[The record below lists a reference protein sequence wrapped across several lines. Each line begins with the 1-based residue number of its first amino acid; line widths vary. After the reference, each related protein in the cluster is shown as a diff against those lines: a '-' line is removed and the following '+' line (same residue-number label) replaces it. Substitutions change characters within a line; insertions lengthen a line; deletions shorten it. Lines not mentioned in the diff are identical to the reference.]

1 MVFRGLP
8 GCVTAL
14 AIQDLEN
21 GPSTA
26 LAAVQEPAER
36 VQDYASRSK
45 SAATIRAY
53 ASGWRD
59 FLAFC
64 AERELSALP
73 ASEQTD
79 ALYRDHVVRHLVAF
93 VGRGIVRL
101 AAGAVPAYIQADYTP
116 PLADEKVG
124 PAGRL
129 PVVVKARGEAVD
141 QHDGL
146 AGTENVIADRHAA
159 RAEHCHQTRGYQP
172 RTECRC
178 VPSTKSPSQ
187 DRRRPG
193 LWAVSSKPSSR

>member
-1 MVFRGLP
+1 MESRAADDHRVE
-8 GCVTAL
+8 AL
-14 AIQDLEN
+14 WIARQQVDRD
-21 GPSTA
+21 P
-26 LAAVQEPAER
+26 AAHR
-36 VQDYASRSK
+36 VAHK
-45 SAATIRAY
+45 V
-53 ASGWRD
+53 
-59 FLAFC
+59 
-64 AERELSALP
+64 
-73 ASEQTD
+73 D
-79 ALYRDHVVRHLVAF
+79 ALQAFGVDDRDHVVRHLVAF

-101 AAGAVPAYIQADYTP
+101 AAGAVPAHIQADYTP
-116 PLADEKVG
+116 PLADEKVD

-146 AGTENVIADRHAA
+146 AGTENVMADRHAA
-159 RAEHCHQTRGYQP
+159 RVEHCHQTRGYQP